1 MGYDAP
7 MALALAGVRVWDGAS
22 DTLRPGRETLS
33 VVGER
38 LVAGPVDGERIEL
51 DGAVALPGLCDA
63 HVHLS
68 LDPARREVAQDAS
81 ADGLD
86 AMAARARQMVEAGI
100 TSARD
105 LGGPEWRALELR
117 DRIARGELAGPRLL
131 CAGQPLT
138 SPRGHCWYWGGE
150 GQGADEL
157 RAVVRRQVEHGADCI
172 KVMATGGVLT
182 RGTSPA
188 IPQFGQDELD
198 AAVAEARR
206 LGRHTAAHCHG
217 TEGIL
222 RAARAGVRTIEH
234 CSFAGEEG
242 FGGAL
247 DLEVVGEIARAG
259 AWVSPTV
266 NTGFARF
273 FAEDGTPG
281 KFATRM
287 GEVYTQLRRAGVPF
301 VASTDSG
308 IPNVAHHRLP
318 EALALFARLAELRPV
333 EALRAATSDAA
344 LALGLERT
352 TGRIAPGLAA
362 DLLVVDGDP
371 LEDLGALLRPV
382 LVVARGRIAFRA

>member
-1 MGYDAP
+1 
-7 MALALAGVRVWDGAS
+7 MALALAEVRVWDGAS
-22 DTLRPGRETLS
+22 DALRPGRETLYA
-33 VVGER
+33 VGER
-38 LVAGPVDGERIEL
+38 LVSGPVDGERIDL
-51 DGAVALPGLCDA
+51 RGAVALPGLCDA
-63 HVHLS
+63 HVHVS
-68 LDPARREVAQDAS
+68 LDPERREVAQDAS
-81 ADGLD
+81 SDGSEAL
-86 AMAARARQMVEAGI
+86 AARARQMVLAGI
-100 TSARD
+100 TTARD
-105 LGGPEWRALELR
+105 LGGPEWKALALR
-117 DRIARGELAGPRLL
+117 DRIARGEVMGPRLL

-150 GQGADEL
+150 AEGVDEL
-157 RAVVRRQVEHGADCI
+157 RAAVRRQVEHGADCV

-182 RGTSPA
+182 KGTTPA
-188 IPQFGQDELD
+188 AAQFGQDELD
-198 AAVAEARR
+198 AIVAEARA

-234 CSFAGEEG
+234 CSFASEDG

-273 FAEDGTPG
+273 WAEDGTPG

-287 GEVYTQLRRAGVPF
+287 AEVYTALRRANVPF
-301 VASTDSG
+301 VASTDAG

-318 EALALFARLAELRPV
+318 EALAVFARIASLEPV

-344 LALGLERT
+344 LALGLERV
-352 TGRIAPGLAA
+352 TGRLAPGLAA
-362 DLLVVDGDP
+362 DVLVVDGNP
-371 LEDLGALLRPV
+371 LEDLGALLRPI
-382 LVVARGRIAFRA
+382 LVVARGRLVRVDSRA

>member
-1 MGYDAP
+1 
-7 MALALAGVRVWDGAS
+7 
-22 DTLRPGRETLS
+22 
-33 VVGER
+33 
-38 LVAGPVDGERIEL
+38 
-51 DGAVALPGLCDA
+51 
-63 HVHLS
+63 
-68 LDPARREVAQDAS
+68 
-81 ADGLD
+81 
-86 AMAARARQMVEAGI
+86 
-100 TSARD
+100 
-105 LGGPEWRALELR
+105 
-117 DRIARGELAGPRLL
+117 
-131 CAGQPLT
+131 
-138 SPRGHCWYWGGE
+138 
-150 GQGADEL
+150 
-157 RAVVRRQVEHGADCI
+157 
-172 KVMATGGVLT
+172 
-182 RGTSPA
+182 
-188 IPQFGQDELD
+188 
-198 AAVAEARR
+198 
-206 LGRHTAAHCHG
+206 
-217 TEGIL
+217 L